1 MLFKNPKKIAIYSIL
16 CILTV
21 VMNITF
27 TFLVNYLRLPLF
39 LDTVFTA
46 ALTFTFGLVPGLL
59 AAILTWLSMCIYYD
73 GFNLFV
79 FCSIAEV
86 ILIWLLKPEKKG
98 KPEFIP
104 KEKIMIY
111 YTGIAAKLMLLYIA
125 SALTISVL
133 GGIIDYISLFFVEEY
148 LLFSSV
154 VDIFRLGLII
164 HNLPVIAVNILARI
178 PINIVDRF
186 IVIFG
191 GYFISLG
198 LLKINAFFL
207 APDKPDQ

>member
-1 MLFKNPKKIAIYSIL
+1 MFLSSPKKIAIYSIL

-27 TFLVNYLRLPLF
+27 SSFVNFLRLPLF
-39 LDTVFTA
+39 LDTLFTA
-46 ALTFTFGLVPGLL
+46 ALTFTVGLVPGLI
-59 AAILTWLSMCIYYD
+59 AAIITWLSMCIYYG
-73 GFNLFV
+73 GFNLFI

-86 ILIWLLKPEKKG
+86 ILIYLLKPEKKG

-104 KEKIMIY
+104 KEKIIIY

-133 GGIIDYISLFFVEEY
+133 GGIIDYISLFFVEEH
-148 LLFSSV
+148 LALSSV
-154 VDIFRLGLII
+154 VDTFKLGLII
-164 HNLPVIAVNILARI
+164 HNIPIIAVNVLARI

-191 GYFISLG
+191 GYIISRILSV
-198 LLKINAFFL
+198 LLRLTL